1 MSHPTACEAMA
12 SRSRRRVAIRFSEH
26 EGASVERT
34 MSQGDDDELNIFSFI
49 DYRAFLKAHYEHRKR
64 RSKSYS
70 YRLFSRLAKVKS
82 PNYLKLVI
90 DGQRNLSPD
99 MAERFAK
106 ACKLDD
112 EAAEYFVDLV
122 AFNQAP
128 TTKERDRLLTRLA
141 RFRGYRQ
148 AHQLDLRHAEYHRTW
163 YLPAICELAS
173 RADFNAD
180 PEHIAAEL
188 VPAISVEQARDAVAL
203 LVELDLLAPD
213 DEGRLRRTEAVLTT
227 GSQTSGVHIAN
238 FHRSMLERASDAIDD
253 VPAAERD
260 ISSITMCV
268 SAERLQL
275 IRKRV
280 AELRKELI
288 EIAVQDPEPQRVIQV
303 NLQIFP
309 LSK

>member
-1 MSHPTACEAMA
+1 MP
-12 SRSRRRVAIRFSEH
+12 
-26 EGASVERT
+26 
-34 MSQGDDDELNIFSFI
+34 QDDEELNVFSFL
-49 DYRAFLKAHYEHRKR
+49 DYRAFLKAHYEHRKA

-90 DGQRNLSPD
+90 DGQRNLSPE

-112 EAAEYFVDLV
+112 EGAEYFVDLV
-122 AFNQAP
+122 AFNQAS
-128 TTKERDRLLTRLA
+128 TTKERDRLLQRLA

-148 AHQLDLRHAEYHRTW
+148 AHQLDLRHAEYHRSW
-163 YLPAICELAS
+163 WVPAICELAS
-173 RADFNAD
+173 RPDFDGD
-180 PEHIAAEL
+180 PERVAVEL
-188 VPAISVEQARDAVAL
+188 VPAISVEQARDAIAL
-203 LVELDLLAPD
+203 LVELELLAPD
-213 DEGRLRRTEAVLTT
+213 GDGRLRRTEAVLTT

-238 FHRSMLERASDAIDD
+238 FHRSMLERAADAIDD

-260 ISSITMCV
+260 ISSITMCL
-268 SAERLQL
+268 SPERVRM

-288 EIAVQDPEPQRVIQV
+288 EIAVQDPEPRQVIQV

-309 LSK
+309 LSKS

>member
-1 MSHPTACEAMA
+1 MPKD
-12 SRSRRRVAIRFSEH
+12 
-26 EGASVERT
+26 
-34 MSQGDDDELNIFSFI
+34 DDDELNVFSFI
-49 DYRAFLKAHYEHRKR
+49 DYRAFLKAHYEHRKA

-90 DGQRNLSPD
+90 DGQRNLSPE

-112 EAAEYFVDLV
+112 EGAEYFVDLV
-122 AFNQAP
+122 AFNQAT
-128 TTKERDRLLTRLA
+128 TTKERDRLLRRLA

-148 AHQLDLRHAEYHRTW
+148 AHQLDLRHAEYHRNW
-163 YLPAICELAS
+163 FVPAICELAS
-173 RADFNAD
+173 RGDFDAD
-180 PEHIAAEL
+180 PERIAEQL
-188 VPAISVEQARDAVAL
+188 VPAITVEQARDALAL
-203 LVELDLLAPD
+203 LVELELLAPD
-213 DEGRLRRTEAVLTT
+213 EEGRLRRTEAVLTT

-238 FHRSMLERASDAIDD
+238 FHRSMLDRAADAIDD

-268 SAERLQL
+268 GAERVQM

-288 EIAVQDPEPQRVIQV
+288 EIAVQDPEPRQVIQV

-309 LSK
+309 LSKP

>member
-1 MSHPTACEAMA
+1 MPPEDAHP
-12 SRSRRRVAIRFSEH
+12 
-26 EGASVERT
+26 
-34 MSQGDDDELNIFSFI
+34 DDELNVFSFI
-49 DYRAFLKAHYEHRKR
+49 DYRAFLKAHYEHRKA

-90 DGQRNLSPD
+90 EGQRNLSPE
-99 MAERFAK
+99 MAERFGR

-112 EAAEYFVDLV
+112 EGVEYFVDLV
-122 AFNQAP
+122 AFNQAT
-128 TTKERDRLLTRLA
+128 TTKERDRLLQRLA

-148 AHQLDLRHAEYHRTW
+148 AHQLDLRHAEYHRNW
-163 YLPAICELAS
+163 FVPAIYELAS
-173 RADFNAD
+173 RADFDAD
-180 PEHIAAEL
+180 PEAIAREL
-188 VPAISVEQARDAVAL
+188 VPEITVKQASDAVAL
-203 LVELDLLAPD
+203 LVELALLAPD
-213 DEGRLRRTEAVLTT
+213 AEGRLRRSEAVLTT

-238 FHRSMLERASDAIDD
+238 FHRSMLERATDAIDD

-268 SAERLQL
+268 SPERVKV
-275 IRKRV
+275 IRQRV

-288 EIAVQDPEPQRVIQV
+288 AIAVQDPEPRQVIQV

-309 LSK
+309 LSKP

>member
-1 MSHPTACEAMA
+1 MTSEAEEDA
-12 SRSRRRVAIRFSEH
+12 
-26 EGASVERT
+26 
-34 MSQGDDDELNIFSFI
+34 LNVFSFI
-49 DYRAFLKAHYEHRKR
+49 DYRAFLKAHYEERKAK
-64 RSKSYS
+64 SKNYS
-70 YRLFSRLAKVKS
+70 YRLFSRLAKVKA

-90 DGQRNLSPD
+90 DGQRNLSED

-122 AFNQAP
+122 AFNQA
-128 TTKERDRLLTRLA
+128 TSTKERDRLLQRLA

-148 AHQLDLRHAEYHRTW
+148 AHQLDLRHAEYHRNW
-163 YLPAICELAS
+163 WVPAICELAS
-173 RADFNAD
+173 RSDFQGDA
-180 PEHIAAEL
+180 EAIAAKL
-188 VPAISVEQARDAVAL
+188 VPAITVEQAQDALDL
-203 LVELDLLAPD
+203 LVELELLAK
-213 DEGRLRRTEAVLTT
+213 DESGQLRRTEAVLTT

-238 FHRSMLERASDAIDD
+238 FHRSMLERAAAAIDD

-268 SAERLQL
+268 SPDSVQT

-288 EIAVQDPEPQRVIQV
+288 AIAVADPEPQQVIQV

-309 LSK
+309 LSR